1 MKLKVWTVAVVAL
14 LVAGAACTTQAAT
27 DGTGCRL
34 VSFTGTVDEV
44 NDDGSFV
51 IDGQTMMTDGK
62 TDFDPGREAVVEG
75 ATVEVDASRR
85 DDGTLVAIEIEVI
98 DDTDDDEDNDG
109 YKRSTASA
117 SMAA

>member
-75 ATVEVDASRR
+75 AMVEVDASRR